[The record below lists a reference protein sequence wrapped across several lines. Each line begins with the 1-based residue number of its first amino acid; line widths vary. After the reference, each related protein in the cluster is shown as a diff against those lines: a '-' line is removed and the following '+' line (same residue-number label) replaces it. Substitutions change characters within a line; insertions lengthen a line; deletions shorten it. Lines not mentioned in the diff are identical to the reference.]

1 MAKRLNRISMR
12 GKFITVEGIEGV
24 GKTTNIQFIKDW
36 LEAKNLAFVST
47 REPGGT
53 PLAEQIRELLLAP
66 RDELV
71 CDTAEL
77 LLMFAGRAQHLN
89 QVIEPSLA
97 EGAWV
102 LCDRFTDATYAYQG
116 AGRNMRQDLISELE
130 LIVQGSL
137 RPDLTLILDIPVEI
151 GLKRASERSEPD
163 RFEQE
168 KTEFFQRVRNGY
180 LDIAKHNPDRCVV
193 IDASQSLEA
202 VQREISIA
210 LEAFWFSSEESG

>member
-1 MAKRLNRISMR
+1 MR
-12 GKFITVEGIEGV
+12 GKFITIEGTEGV
-24 GKTTNIQFIKDW
+24 GKTTNIQFIQNW
-36 LEAKNLAFVST
+36 LESKQLAYLCT

-66 RDELV
+66 REELV

-89 QVIEPSLA
+89 QVIEPALT

-116 AGRNMRQDLISELE
+116 AGRGMGTSLIAELE

-137 RPDLTLILDIPVEI
+137 RPDLTLILDIPVEL
-151 GLKRASERSEPD
+151 GLKRASERSDPD
-163 RFEQE
+163 RFEKE
-168 KTEFFQRVRNGY
+168 KTEFFDLVRNGY
-180 LDIAKHNPDRCVV
+180 LDIARKHPDRCVV
-193 IDASQSLEA
+193 IDASQPLDE
-202 VQREISIA
+202 VQRELSIA
-210 LEAFWFSSEESG
+210 LEAFWYSSEESG